1 MTIPSTARRSARC
14 LLVGAAAA
22 ATLITGIGGLGAPDA
37 AAAPKMGTPC
47 GPNKVI
53 TTIGTCAPIN
63 SSCTGYDMMLIGRVD
78 RTGRCV
84 IPGMNGTTW

>member
-1 MTIPSTARRSARC
+1 MAHFPTIGR
-14 LLVGAAAA
+14 LA
-22 ATLITGIGGLGAPDA
+22 ATTAATAVLITGIGGLSASVA
-37 AAAPKMGTPC
+37 NAAPPTGSSC
-47 GPNKVI
+47 GANKVV

-63 SSCTGYDMMLIGRVD
+63 SSCTGYDLMLVGRVD

>member
-1 MTIPSTARRSARC
+1 MARSTTTRR
-14 LLVGAAAA
+14 LVAAA
-22 ATLITGIGGLGAPDA
+22 ATVGALITGIGGLSSSVAH
-37 AAAPKMGTPC
+37 AAPPMGTSC

-53 TTIGTCAPIN
+53 TTVGSCAPIN

>member
-1 MTIPSTARRSARC
+1 MAQLSTTKRLVAIAASSA
-14 LLVGAAAA
+14 A
-22 ATLITGIGGLGAPDA
+22 LITGIGGLSASVA
-37 AAAPKMGTPC
+37 NAAPPMGTAC